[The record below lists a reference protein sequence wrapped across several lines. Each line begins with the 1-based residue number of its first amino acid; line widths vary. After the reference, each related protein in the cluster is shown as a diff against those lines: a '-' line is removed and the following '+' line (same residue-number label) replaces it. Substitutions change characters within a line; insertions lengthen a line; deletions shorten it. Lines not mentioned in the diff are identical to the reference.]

1 MDPLPRR
8 RPPRTPPGCEGYLTR
23 QQVAA
28 LLGFPSE
35 FKVRQLERDGR
46 LRSVRGPMR
55 TAFYARAE
63 VLAIKAELDQESPW
77 ADNDWTDAELLVL
90 LRNPHREG
98 RTRTALDLVLETQIS
113 IERAEKVYAF
123 WVSSGGATVAMPEPP
138 KPAVQVREEAP
149 AAPVRAQIADHIP
162 EPIRPPER
170 IPHPIEVARQPQ
182 ITARLEHDQASDER
196 RGEERLSRD
205 ALIHELRHPDPRV
218 RERAFARLR
227 EGQSGA

>member
-1 MDPLPRR
+1 
-8 RPPRTPPGCEGYLTR
+8 
-23 QQVAA
+23 
-28 LLGFPSE
+28 
-35 FKVRQLERDGR
+35 
-46 LRSVRGPMR
+46 MR

-63 VLAIKAELDQESPW
+63 VLAVKAELDQESPW
-77 ADNDWTDAELLVL
+77 ADDGWTDAELLVL
-90 LRNPHREG
+90 LRHPHREG

-123 WVSSGGATVAMPEPP
+123 WVSSGGATVATPEPP

-149 AAPVRAQIADHIP
+149 AAPVRAQIADRIF

-170 IPHPIEVARQPQ
+170 IPQPIEVARQPQ
-182 ITARLEHDQASDER
+182 ITAQPEQPLDQSPDER